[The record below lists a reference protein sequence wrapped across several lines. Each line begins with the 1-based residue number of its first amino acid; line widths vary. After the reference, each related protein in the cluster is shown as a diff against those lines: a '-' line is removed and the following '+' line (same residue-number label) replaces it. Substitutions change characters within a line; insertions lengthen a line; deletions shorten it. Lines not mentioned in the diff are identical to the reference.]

1 MFFTAI
7 SSALFFAPLVASVAV
22 PSTDIAARSA
32 QAGAVLSAQHQCEA
46 KDGSYYLLCLNL
58 WGESSGEQACMISVL
73 VIVTIN
79 SCFGI
84 VANRPYA
91 SFE

>member
-7 SSALFFAPLVASVAV
+7 SSALFLAPLVASVAV

-32 QAGAVLSAQHQCEA
+32 QAGVILNAHHQCEA

-58 WGESSGEQACMISVL
+58 WGKSSGEQPRVISVL
-73 VIVTIN
+73 VVVTIN

-84 VANRPYA
+84 VANGPDA
-91 SFE
+91 CFE

>member
-32 QAGAVLSAQHQCEA
+32 QAGAVLRTQYECEA
-46 KDGSYYLLCLNL
+46 QDASHYLLCLNL
-58 WGESSGEQACMISVL
+58 WGESSGEQVYMISVL
-73 VIVTIN
+73 IATTIN
-79 SCFGI
+79 SC
-84 VANRPYA
+84 
-91 SFE
+91 